1 MYHYLPLHI
10 GLAFSLAEGNK
21 VAWIRDY
28 PRLLRLVFPRK
39 DVMKMKRGGGGKGRS
54 ENYPLPLHRPPF
66 HLRKYFFYQGKGDC
80 GDWGIRGLAST
91 PLHRQPRH
99 PKKWEYRL

>member
-39 DVMKMKRGGGGKGRS
+39 DVMKMKRGGGGEGR
-54 ENYPLPLHRPPF
+54 EGVRITPCPF
-66 HLRKYFFYQGKGDC
+66 IDHHFILGNIFFNKGKGIV
-80 GDWGIRGLAST
+80 GIGGLAST